1 LFFQGDALYRP
12 FSLQTFRLCYRRII
26 YLQSCAMKL
35 FVGLGNPGENHSKN
49 RHNIGFMVVDTI
61 VNRYG
66 GTPWKKKFQG
76 LASEVILKQEKLI
89 FLKPSTFMN
98 LSGQSVS
105 DACRFFKLSSTEIC
119 VFHDELDLPFLKIRT
134 KIGGGHA
141 GHNGLRSIQ
150 QHLGSDYFR
159 VRLGIGHPG
168 DRAKVASYVLNN
180 FPKSSEADLSSWL
193 EAVAEGFPQLKE
205 ANQEKFLNIVNGQ
218 SNTAKKTSDGKVP
231 RTKLAPSNEPLN
243 ISKETK
249 KSALERLLEKF
260 R

>member
-1 LFFQGDALYRP
+1 
-12 FSLQTFRLCYRRII
+12 
-26 YLQSCAMKL
+26 MKL

-260 R
+260 REFSSFPIRSG

>member
-1 LFFQGDALYRP
+1 M
-12 FSLQTFRLCYRRII
+12 
-26 YLQSCAMKL
+26 QSCAMKL

>member
-1 LFFQGDALYRP
+1 
-12 FSLQTFRLCYRRII
+12 
-26 YLQSCAMKL
+26 
-35 FVGLGNPGENHSKN
+35 
-49 RHNIGFMVVDTI
+49 MVVDTI
-61 VNRYG
+61 VNRCG

-76 LASEVILKQEKLI
+76 LVSEVTLNREKLI
-89 FLKPSTFMN
+89 FLKPSTYMN

-105 DACRFFKLSSTEIC
+105 DASRFFKLPSTEVC

>member
-1 LFFQGDALYRP
+1 
-12 FSLQTFRLCYRRII
+12 
-26 YLQSCAMKL
+26 MKL
-35 FVGLGNPGENHSKN
+35 FVGLGNPGENHLKN
-49 RHNIGFMVVDTI
+49 RHNIGFMVVDAI

-76 LASEVILKQEKLI
+76 LVSEVTLNREKLI
-89 FLKPSTFMN
+89 FLKPSTYMN

-105 DACRFFKLSSTEIC
+105 DASRFFKLPGTEVC
-119 VFHDELDLPFLKIRT
+119 VFHDELDLPFLKIKT

-150 QHLGSDYFR
+150 QHLGPDYFR

-168 DRAKVASYVLNN
+168 DKAKVASYVLSN
-180 FPKSSEADLSSWL
+180 FPKNSEADLSFLL
-193 EAVAEGFPQLKE
+193 EAVAEGFCQLQE
-205 ANQEKFLNIVNGQ
+205 GNQEKFLKIVSGQ
-218 SNTAKKTSDGKVP
+218 SNTSKKTSDRKVP
-231 RTKLAPSNEPLN
+231 KTKPSHGKETLD
-243 ISKETK
+243 ISKKTK

>member
-1 LFFQGDALYRP
+1 
-12 FSLQTFRLCYRRII
+12 
-26 YLQSCAMKL
+26 
-35 FVGLGNPGENHSKN
+35 
-49 RHNIGFMVVDTI
+49 
-61 VNRYG
+61 
-66 GTPWKKKFQG
+66 
-76 LASEVILKQEKLI
+76 
-89 FLKPSTFMN
+89 MN

-205 ANQEKFLNIVNGQ
+205 ANEEKFLNIVNGQ

>member
-1 LFFQGDALYRP
+1 
-12 FSLQTFRLCYRRII
+12 
-26 YLQSCAMKL
+26 MKL

-76 LASEVILKQEKLI
+76 LASEVTLNQEKLI

-105 DACRFFKLSSTEIC
+105 DASRFFKLSSTDIC

-150 QHLGSDYFR
+150 QHLGPDYFR

-168 DRAKVASYVLNN
+168 DKAKVASYVLSN
-180 FPKSSEADLSSWL
+180 FPKNSDADLSFLL
-193 EAVAEGFPQLKE
+193 EAV
-205 ANQEKFLNIVNGQ
+205 EKFLNIVSGQ
-218 SNTAKKTSDGKVP
+218 SNTTKNTSDGKAP
-231 RTKLAPSNEPLN
+231 KTKPALGKETLV
-243 ISKETK
+243 IGKETK